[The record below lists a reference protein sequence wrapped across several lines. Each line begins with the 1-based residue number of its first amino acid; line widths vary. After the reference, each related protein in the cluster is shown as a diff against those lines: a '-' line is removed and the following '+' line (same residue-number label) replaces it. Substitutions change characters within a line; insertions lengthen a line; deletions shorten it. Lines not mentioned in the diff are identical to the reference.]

1 MKKLILIILSVFLSV
16 NFIYGQEKTKKE
28 MKPALL
34 VIDVQNAFVP
44 MMDQSDKD
52 RAFQMINGAIWVFEN
67 FKLPIIRIYHQDDK
81 WGPATDS
88 EGFKFD
94 SIIKFSN
101 EYPIIIKHYGD
112 GFNKTDLDKV
122 LKEKGINTVFLCGL
136 SATGCV
142 LATFIGAN
150 NHDYKAFMVKD
161 ALLSPN
167 SDYTNVIESIM
178 NTVDL
183 ETMMFMFEY
192 IK

>member
-1 MKKLILIILSVFLSV
+1 MKKIVLLLVLAICTASAFS
-16 NFIYGQEKTKKE
+16 QQKE
-28 MKPALL
+28 NKELKPALL

-67 FKLPIIRIYHQDDK
+67 SKLPIIRIYHQDNQ

-94 SIIKFSN
+94 PAIKFAN
-101 EYPIIIKHYGD
+101 ENPMIIKHYGD

-142 LATFIGAN
+142 LATFIGAS
-150 NHDYKAFMVKD
+150 NHDYKVFMVKD
-161 ALLSPN
+161 ALLSP
-167 SDYTNVIESIM
+167 DAAQTNVIEEIM

-183 ETMMFMFEY
+183 ETMMFMIECL
-192 IK
+192 K

>member
-1 MKKLILIILSVFLSV
+1 MKKILILLIMVAIASSSFSQKV
-16 NFIYGQEKTKKE
+16 EKKE
-28 MKPALL
+28 LKPALL

-44 MMDQSDKD
+44 SMDKSDKD

-67 FKLPIIRIYHQDDK
+67 SKLPIIRIYHQDK
-81 WGPATDS
+81 QWGPATDS

-94 SIIKFSN
+94 PAIKFAN
-101 EYPIIIKHYGD
+101 EYPMIIKHYGD
-112 GFNKTDLDKV
+112 GFNKTDLDKI

-142 LATFIGAN
+142 LATYIGAS

-167 SDYTNVIESIM
+167 SEYTDVIESIM

-183 ETMMFMFEY
+183 ETIMFMFEHL
-192 IK
+192 K

>member
-1 MKKLILIILSVFLSV
+1 MKKIVLLLVLAICTASAFS
-16 NFIYGQEKTKKE
+16 QQKE
-28 MKPALL
+28 NKELKPALL

-67 FKLPIIRIYHQDDK
+67 SKLPIIRIYHQDNQ

-94 SIIKFSN
+94 PAIKFAN
-101 EYPIIIKHYGD
+101 EYPMIIKHYGD
-112 GFNKTDLDKV
+112 AFNKTDLDKI

-142 LATFIGAN
+142 LATFIGAS
-150 NHDYKAFMVKD
+150 NHDYKVFMVKD
-161 ALLSPN
+161 ALLSP
-167 SDYTNVIESIM
+167 DAAQTNVIEEIM

-192 IK
+192 LK